1 MFIKYLDFLSPR
13 VTFYYKGL
21 LSHSSIFS
29 GILSVITI
37 IIILLISIY
46 YTLELFEKKDPKAF
60 YFHNFLKDA
69 GEYEL
74 NTTTLFHYISIIRN
88 HKDGSN
94 NEPID

>member
-37 IIILLISIY
+37 IAIIFFSIY
-46 YTLELFEKKDPKAF
+46 YSLELFERKDPKAF
-60 YFHNFLKDA
+60 HFNNFLKDV
-69 GEYEL
+69 GEYEI
-74 NTTTLFHYISIIRN
+74 NTTSIFHFISTFN
-88 HKDGSN
+88 LN
-94 NEPID
+94 